1 MFYLGGVRQYL
12 SFSAGLFFNIH
23 VFKVH
28 IVACIRISFFFM
40 AEYYPLGGYTT
51 FCLSIHLL
59 IDIWVV
65 NHFLTIVNNADMNIV
80 V

>member
-40 AEYYPLGGYTT
+40 AEYYPLCGYTMIYLYAQ
-51 FCLSIHLL
+51 LSM
-59 IDIWVV
+59 DIWVGRTLGLIILI
-65 NHFLTIVNNADMNIV
+65 F
-80 V
+80 